1 VLRVVHTLIC
11 RSVGISKN
19 SLHMLDDTMMR
30 KNVLAVVDY
39 QFTVV
44 KEKLG
49 VGGWVWLSFVVLG
62 LHLQCRC
69 NHYLHNFVRLY
80 KLSII
85 VFCDMF
91 IKNETILI
99 LNNSSKTHLSSSQ
112 FMGVLNMAL
121 RMYQVGQII
130 LYILHAGLGLLT
142 GKRASC
148 FVIWPSYV
156 MQCLFIP
163 FRQTPK

>member
-1 VLRVVHTLIC
+1 
-11 RSVGISKN
+11 
-19 SLHMLDDTMMR
+19 
-30 KNVLAVVDY
+30 
-39 QFTVV
+39 
-44 KEKLG
+44 

-62 LHLQCRC
+62 LNLQCRC
-69 NHYLHNFVRLY
+69 NHSLHNFVRLY

-112 FMGVLNMAL
+112 FMGVLNMAF

-130 LYILHAGLGLLT
+130 LYILHVGLGLLT

-148 FVIWPSYV
+148 FVIWRSYV
-156 MQCLFIP
+156 MQCVCSYHSVRLQNETAKLCYSNNLDP
-163 FRQTPK
+163 GLYCKD